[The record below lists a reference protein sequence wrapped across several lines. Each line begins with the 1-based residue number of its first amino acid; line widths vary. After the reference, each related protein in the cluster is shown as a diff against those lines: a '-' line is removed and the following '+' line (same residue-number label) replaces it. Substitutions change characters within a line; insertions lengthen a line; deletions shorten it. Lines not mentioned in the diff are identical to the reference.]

1 MKATIERR
9 LRALEV
15 RKGIGYQPFRVCF
28 YDGPRRSNMK
38 EVEADTAEAEAN
50 GERLILVF
58 FVPPNRN
65 TP

>member
-1 MKATIERR
+1 
-9 LRALEV
+9 
-15 RKGIGYQPFRVCF
+15 
-28 YDGPRRSNMK
+28 MK